1 MKVDNL
7 IADKEY
13 SINKLKKRIY
23 YAETDA
29 GGIVYYANLCKYIE
43 AGCSEWFR
51 KFGIPFSELTK
62 EYGLFFVMKDV
73 HLHYKI
79 PIKYDEEIVC
89 YCAENTMVPV
99 DIKTKKPM
107 KIPDKLL
114 NKITERTDIT
124 IC

>member
-79 PIKYDEEIVC
+79 PIKYDEEIVIC
-89 YCAENTMVPV
+89 TEIEK
-99 DIKTKKPM
+99 IKYFSIQFK
-107 KIPDKLL
+107 
-114 NKITERTDIT
+114 TEVFVNSV
-124 IC
+124 C